1 MALLSLNSKLIGMCQ
16 LTLYSISRK
25 IPLDVKT
32 NLKTN
37 GTRKQREEGEGEK
50 KKCEHHSEPRAD
62 GVTKST
68 GFLRCRFNFRSSIL
82 L

>member
-32 NLKTN
+32 NLKTS
-37 GTRKQREEGEGEK
+37 GTRKQGEEGEGE
-50 KKCEHHSEPRAD
+50 EQSVSTIASQEPMGLQKALA
-62 GVTKST
+62 
-68 GFLRCRFNFRSSIL
+68 F
-82 L
+82 